1 MIIKGLDLL
10 KEVERLCME
19 RVQLEKRMN
28 DKELIEPTSQFYQK
42 PLEYAMFKFCYYEC
56 FKCKKPYFGGLKD
69 C

>member
-28 DKELIEPTSQFYQK
+28 DKELIEPTSQFY
-42 PLEYAMFKFCYYEC
+42 
-56 FKCKKPYFGGLKD
+56 
-69 C
+69 